1 MITPEYCLLM
11 ARYNRRQNAGLFKSL
26 ESMTDAD
33 LREDRGAFFGSIFR
47 TVNHLLWGDTLW
59 ISRFDGGEGPAQTD
73 LTKTDTTDGAKTLAE
88 WSMERFRTDARYVT
102 WAKRI
107 THLDLTGDLTCFQ
120 ARSRAISA
128 SHARYVSLRCSIIK
142 PIIVAKCMRCSAPQ
156 VRLCTRLIFP
166 LCQPP
171 CNRSSPLWL

>member
-11 ARYNRRQNAGLFKSL
+11 ARYNRWQNAELLKSL

-73 LTKTDTTDGAKTLAE
+73 DQDGHNRWCENARRMVDGA
-88 WSMERFRTDARYVT
+88 
-102 WAKRI
+102 
-107 THLDLTGDLTCFQ
+107 
-120 ARSRAISA
+120 IS
-128 SHARYVSLRCSIIK
+128 H
-142 PIIVAKCMRCSAPQ
+142 
-156 VRLCTRLIFP
+156 
-166 LCQPP
+166 
-171 CNRSSPLWL
+171 

>member
-88 WSMERFRTDARYVT
+88 WSMERFRTDARFVT
-102 WAKRI
+102 WAKGVK
-107 THLDLTGDLTCFQ
+107 HLDLTGDLTWFSGSIQ
-120 ARSRAISA
+120 SDVSKPRAVCVA
-128 SHARYVSLRCSIIK
+128 QMFNHQTHHRGQVHAMLG
-142 PIIVAKCMRCSAPQ
+142 AAGAPMYTTDIPFMPTT
-156 VRLCTRLIFP
+156 L
-166 LCQPP
+166 
-171 CNRSSPLWL
+171 

>member
-11 ARYNRRQNAGLFKSL
+11 ARYNRWQNAELLKSL

-73 LTKTDTTDGAKTLAE
+73 LTKTNTTDGAKTLAE
-88 WSMERFRTDARYVT
+88 WSMERFRTDARFVT
-102 WAKRI
+102 WAKGVK
-107 THLDLTGDLTCFQ
+107 HLDLTGDLTWFSGSIQ
-120 ARSRAISA
+120 SDVSKPRAVCVA
-128 SHARYVSLRCSIIK
+128 QMFNHQTHHRGQVHAMLG
-142 PIIVAKCMRCSAPQ
+142 AAGAPMYTTDIPFMPTT
-156 VRLCTRLIFP
+156 L
-166 LCQPP
+166 
-171 CNRSSPLWL
+171 

>member
-73 LTKTDTTDGAKTLAE
+73 LTKTNTTDGAKTLAE
-88 WSMERFRTDARYVT
+88 WSMERFRTDARFVT
-102 WAKRI
+102 WAKGVK
-107 THLDLTGDLTCFQ
+107 HLDLTGDLTWFSGSIQ
-120 ARSRAISA
+120 SDVSKPRAVCVA
-128 SHARYVSLRCSIIK
+128 QMFNHQTHHRGQVHAMLG
-142 PIIVAKCMRCSAPQ
+142 AAGAPMYTTDIPFMPTT
-156 VRLCTRLIFP
+156 L
-166 LCQPP
+166 
-171 CNRSSPLWL
+171 